1 VTSLANLRSQL
12 ASLRAQL
19 PAIQSNDGGPA
30 RNARRLACIE
40 AAPEGPARD
49 FTILACVLAAAGVE
63 EPEALAALLAAIGP
77 ERIALAFPN
86 GDVPEVCPNPD
97 LRARARA
104 WQPAPGTI
112 DPITAMICVW
122 PKVPKPEPQPKK

>member
-63 EPEALAALLAAIGP
+63 EPEDYQTLIDAIGA
-77 ERIALAFPN
+77 EAIARAFPA
-86 GDVPEVCPNPD
+86 GPPMQPITSV
-97 LRARARA
+97 RARARA
-104 WQPAPGTI
+104 YRVLAGFV
-112 DPITAMICVW
+112 DPIATMVRAQIA
-122 PKVPKPEPQPKK
+122 KVTP